1 MRAAVLAAAMACVVS
16 VGARAAPVTYTLE
29 NPAYNSVATNAG
41 ATLNF
46 SLTIQDA
53 AVAAGSFSLT
63 GTPGY
68 FPSGSSPS
76 YSGDVADFVSFTAN
90 ETATPTDSTGN
101 LSISATFAADGTVT
115 SSSFTYRG
123 VNEMSALTG
132 SSSSFGGTFG
142 SDNFDFRCGSDAC
155 AVTGQLVEVA
165 TVPEPAS
172 LALLGAGVLGMM
184 VRRRL
189 A

>member
-1 MRAAVLAAAMACVVS
+1 MRAAVMAAVLTFGLSAAAQAT
-16 VGARAAPVTYTLE
+16 VTYTLE

-90 ETATPTDSTGN
+90 ETATPTDSVGN
-101 LSISATFAADGTVT
+101 LSISATFAADGTIT

-123 VNEMSALTG
+123 VNERSALSG
-132 SSSSFGGTFG
+132 SSNSFGGTFG
-142 SDNFDFRCGSDAC
+142 SDDYDFQCGSDAC

-184 VRRRL
+184 VRRRR